1 MMKTTKILL
10 LAMVA
15 CIQVT
20 AQGSHVFSGAELANY
35 DVLDIP
41 TFTSATWST
50 ERSATP
56 GYFSV
61 VNGGA
66 YTGCSDA
73 ANINGYIKKYGN
85 TAFIFPIGNG
95 SDLRTLE
102 MSAPAISTDAY
113 ATAWIAG
120 DPTSTIDPTTP
131 GAGFH
136 PVNLVKAP
144 IMSVSPAGQWDW
156 QVGDAG
162 SLGAGTTGTGVGLKI
177 TVSIPDLSTFA
188 MASSLRLVGWN
199 GTEWIDLSG
208 AATATGNTENSTV
221 SGTMVAGISAIA
233 IGSDSWMTPFKMD
246 YFSVQ
251 PDANCNA
258 QLSWGTTNETLTK
271 NFIIEQSIDNS
282 NFTAVKV
289 VVAKGGSDKNI
300 YSQLVAQSESTTYYR
315 LKIVNKDG
323 TYTYSK
329 IIVCKTNC
337 APKDFMNLYPNP
349 VVGLGTVY
357 LNFTTQFKGRALLVL
372 TNMLGQ
378 RLLNMQ
384 VDVVPG
390 KNVIPLEVGKY
401 PAAAYMLTLYKAA
414 GEQIGTTQKF
424 IKQ

>member
-1 MMKTTKILL
+1 MKGI
-10 LAMVA
+10 
-15 CIQVT
+15 

-35 DVLDIP
+35 SVLDIP
-41 TFTSATWST
+41 TFTGATWST
-50 ERSATP
+50 DRTATP

-61 VNGGA
+61 INSAA

-85 TAFIFPIGNG
+85 TAFIFPVGNG

-102 MSAPAISTDAY
+102 ISAPANSTDAY

-120 DPTSTIDPTTP
+120 DPSNTNDPTTP
-131 GAGFH
+131 GSGLH
-136 PVNLVKAP
+136 PVNAVKAP
-144 IMSVSPAGQWDW
+144 VVSVSPVGQWDW

-162 SLGAGTTGTGVGLKI
+162 SLGTGTTGTGNGLKI

-188 MASSLRLVGWN
+188 MAGSLRLVGWN

-208 AATATGNTENSTV
+208 TATATGNTENSTL
-221 SGTMVAGISAIA
+221 SGTMVTGISAIA
-233 IGSDSWMTPFKMD
+233 IGSNTWMAPFKIE
-246 YFSVQ
+246 YFNVQ

-258 QLSWGTTNETLTK
+258 QLSWGTSNETNTSK
-271 NFIIEQSIDNS
+271 YIIEQSIDNS
-282 NFTAVKV
+282 NFSAVKMV
-289 VVAKGGSDKNI
+289 TAKGSADKND
-300 YSQLVAQSESTTYYR
+300 YTQLVVQSEAITYYR
-315 LKIVNKDG
+315 LKTINNDG

-329 IIVCKTNC
+329 IITCKTNC

-357 LNFTTQFKGRALLVL
+357 LNFTTQYKGRALLVL

-378 RLLNMQ
+378 RLLMMQ
-384 VDVVPG
+384 VDVVAG
-390 KNVIPLEVGKY
+390 KNIVPIEVGKY
-401 PAAAYMLTLYKAA
+401 PAATYMVTVYKSA
-414 GEQIGTTQKF
+414 GELIGTTQKF